1 MGQED
6 FQRTT
11 LREAIVR
18 NRLWFVA
25 VALLGFVA
33 GCERARGPL
42 PAQPITVSE
51 TDAPEVRQAIE
62 KHQGHVVLVDFWA
75 TWCLPCKELFPH
87 TVALYERRAEQGLA
101 VISVS
106 LDDATMKP
114 QVLQFLQAQGATFD
128 NFISRYET
136 AAEST
141 QAFQIENDTLPCLKL
156 YDRNGKLQK
165 TFGGGEP
172 VEPEVI
178 DLAVEELLH
187 KPAAAMA
194 AATQGQ

>member
-1 MGQED
+1 M
-6 FQRTT
+6 RS
-11 LREAIVR
+11 
-18 NRLWFVA
+18 RLWFVA
-25 VALLGFVA
+25 VALSGLVV
-33 GCERARGPL
+33 GCERATGPL
-42 PAQPITVSE
+42 PARPATVSE
-51 TDAPEVRQAIE
+51 ADAPEVQQAIE